1 MDGVSM
7 IVNMGEIYAMTREP
21 WAREEMQRRGEMVAN
36 RARAQAPHRTGAGG
50 ASIIA
55 EPVIAPLVGWT
66 CDIGWDHRHT
76 YMRYTDRGTKYIRA
90 QYYMERALEQGV

>member
-1 MDGVSM
+1 M
-7 IVNMGEIYAMTREP
+7 IVNMGEIMAMTREP
-21 WAREEMQRRGEMVAN
+21 WAREDMAIRGESVAN
-36 RARAQAPHRTGAGG
+36 RGRALAPRRTGAGA

-66 CDIGWDHRHT
+66 CDIGWDHHHT